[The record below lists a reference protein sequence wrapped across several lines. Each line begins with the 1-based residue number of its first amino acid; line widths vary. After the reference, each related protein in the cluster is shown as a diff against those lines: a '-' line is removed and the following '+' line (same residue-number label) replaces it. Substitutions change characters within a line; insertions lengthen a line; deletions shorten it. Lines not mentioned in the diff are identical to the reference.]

1 MPVIHHENY
10 AFSLDD
16 DAVVGGVEMFQKLVY
31 KNIPDIIPVY
41 ITYEDR
47 MKRRVKQVMQA
58 AIAQHKPDLIFTN
71 HFATTYTL
79 AFQQFG
85 IPVVWLQH
93 MPAVASHLMLN
104 SCKAMV
110 EFVNNGGLIYFVSDT
125 QHTKINKIAKRT
137 LDVEIPCAGF
147 INPFFVHKKL
157 KSTNISRCVITNN
170 PISSGD
176 AQIKYTEVNSKWEDP
191 NFTFRGLNHKD
202 TMDILSASKVYIS
215 TCPVESWGIT
225 ALEALS
231 RGLPCVLVTDTTGT
245 HSSQIIAD
253 KDSDYICVSNG
264 CKTEELVG
272 AIEKLSKLT
281 MEDRLDLSN
290 RTKLKHSKS
299 NFISGVTN
307 MLNSALNNTKKMEVN
322 SLDC

>member
-1 MPVIHHENY
+1 
-10 AFSLDD
+10 
-16 DAVVGGVEMFQKLVY
+16 
-31 KNIPDIIPVY
+31 
-41 ITYEDR
+41 
-47 MKRRVKQVMQA
+47 
-58 AIAQHKPDLIFTN
+58 
-71 HFATTYTL
+71 
-79 AFQQFG
+79 
-85 IPVVWLQH
+85 

-147 INPFFVHKKL
+147 INPAFVNGTECPTDGGFTCITVGRTDTTKNPFFVHKKL

-272 AIEKLSKLT
+272 AIAKLSKLT